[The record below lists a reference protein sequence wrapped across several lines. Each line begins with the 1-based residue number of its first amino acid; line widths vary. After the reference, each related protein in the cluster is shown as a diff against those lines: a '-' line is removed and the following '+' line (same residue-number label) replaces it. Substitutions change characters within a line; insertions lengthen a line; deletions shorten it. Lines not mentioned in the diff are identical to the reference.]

1 MVEHPGMW
9 GRARALFR
17 VGTVVGLQRKQSG
30 SGQCR
35 VGTGIDGAWVSASI
49 IGRGLTIKQAQTMQL
64 YRAGTRAG
72 TDEVSQI
79 STLLTR
85 FSSVSRISSR

>member
-49 IGRGLTIKQAQTMQL
+49 IGRGLTIKQAQKI
-64 YRAGTRAG
+64 AGWELPKAA
-72 TDEVSQI
+72 I
-79 STLLTR
+79 
-85 FSSVSRISSR
+85 F